1 MSGGYDR
8 ALTVF
13 SPNGQLFQVE
23 YAMEA
28 VKRGTVAVGV
38 KGKDCCILAVE
49 RKAIPMLQDPRT
61 VKKILTVDSHICLAF
76 AGLNADIR
84 SLVDMVRLECQ
95 SYRLNV
101 EDAPT
106 IEYVSRYVA
115 EVQQK
120 YTHRGGARPFG
131 VSTLIVGPDEHGS
144 PQLYQTDP
152 SGTYFSWKATAIG
165 RSSKNVTDFLEK
177 NYQDNQSD
185 EETLTLAIKALLQV
199 VDSKTIEVVALR
211 RGASPEA
218 VSDEVVE
225 RIAKQIEEAE
235 AAKKAAQQ

>member
-1 MSGGYDR
+1 MSGYDR

-28 VKRGTVAVGV
+28 VKRGSVAVGV

-61 VKKILTVDSHICLAF
+61 VRKILAVDSHICLAF
-76 AGLNADIR
+76 AGLNADVR
-84 SLVDMVRLECQ
+84 SLVDMARLECQ
-95 SYRLNV
+95 SYRMNV

-106 IEYVSRYVA
+106 IEYVARFVA

-131 VSTLIVGPDEHGS
+131 VSTLIVGPDETGT
-144 PQLYQTDP
+144 PRLYQTDP

-165 RSSKNVTDFLEK
+165 GTSKNVNDFLEK
-177 NYQDNQSD
+177 NYTEGLSD
-185 EETLTLAIKALLQV
+185 EDTLNLAIRALLQV
-199 VDSKTIEVVALR
+199 VDSKAMEVVALR
-211 RGASPEA
+211 RGAGPQP
-218 VSDEVVE
+218 VSEEVVE
-225 RIAKQIEEAE
+225 AAARLIEEAE
-235 AAKKAAQQ
+235 AAKKLAQ